1 MNIKHYFSLLY
12 LFLFILLYS
21 NSVLVKAHD
30 VNMPLTV
37 EPIYPE
43 NHNSATIGYFNLN
56 VNPGDQQTIE
66 IKITNNKN
74 EEVNVS
80 LASAYA
86 YTNATGGIMYEEVID
101 SQDTVLLEDGI
112 HIKEN
117 ITVQDT
123 ITLPPHGSKTVP
135 IEITV
140 PEADGET
147 LLGGVLIAA
156 QGDTMQQ
163 KEVEEGTANFTIN
176 TEMVIAMAIQLN
188 LPNTVATDFLIGDAG
203 IYGENAQVFL
213 EMENH
218 AQKIQEDI
226 SGVYSVHND
235 KGEELFNGSFDP
247 FKMAPMSKIRFPIQ
261 WGYETLEDGT
271 YTIRINGNVQGNE
284 FTEVRELQIRGE
296 DVDQFVEQ
304 QQTEVTV
311 AKEENGLP
319 TWFWIAGVVL
329 IGIMMFL
336 LGRKRR

>member
-1 MNIKHYFSLLY
+1 MKHYFTLLY
-12 LFLFILLYS
+12 LFLFVLFYS
-21 NSVLVKAHD
+21 NTVFVKAQD
-30 VNMPLTV
+30 VDMPITV

-43 NHNSATIGYFNLN
+43 NHNSSTIGYFNLN

-74 EEVNVS
+74 EEINVS

-86 YTNATGGIMYEEVID
+86 YTNATGGIMYKDVID
-101 SQDTVLLEDGI
+101 SLDTELIENGI

-123 ITLPPHGSKTVP
+123 VTLPPQGSETVP

-163 KEVEEGTANFTIN
+163 KQEVEEGTANFTIN
-176 TEMVIAMAIQLN
+176 TEMVIAMAVQLN
-188 LPNTVATDFLIGDAG
+188 LPNTVDTDFQIGDAG
-203 IYGENAQVFL
+203 IYGENAQVYI

-226 SGVYSVHND
+226 SGTYSVHND
-235 KGEELFNGSFDP
+235 KGEELFNGGFEP

-261 WGYETLEDGT
+261 WGYEMLEDGN
-271 YTIRINGNVQGNE
+271 YTIRINGHVQGND
-284 FTEVRELQIRGE
+284 FTEVRELQIRKE
-296 DVDQFVEQ
+296 DVDDFVEQ

-311 AKEENGLP
+311 AKEDNGIP
-319 TWFWIAGVVL
+319 TWIWIAGVVL
-329 IGIMMFL
+329 IGIIMFL
-336 LGRKRR
+336 LGRRRR